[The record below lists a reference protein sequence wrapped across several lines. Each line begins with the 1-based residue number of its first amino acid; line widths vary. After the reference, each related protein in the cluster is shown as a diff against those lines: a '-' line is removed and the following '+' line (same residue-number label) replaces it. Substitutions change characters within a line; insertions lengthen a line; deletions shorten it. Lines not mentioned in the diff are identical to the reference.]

1 MSKMAQSSDFVFCR
15 FFPADSVSHIRATK
29 ESIPKDITTET
40 PERRTE
46 LHDSTEVGK
55 EEEGKIIEVEK
66 TEDTENEKRLWE
78 RGNELVAELLK
89 EEEMEEVR
97 RKNKRAFLEKEAQRR
112 YGDESELEEVDLK
125 NRKNFMLASIEQFV
139 QWLRKE
145 PDESTYETIE
155 EDIQRSINALRMI
168 DLTLNKRG
176 KANVNWITLK
186 VRRAFQYP

>member
-1 MSKMAQSSDFVFCR
+1 MNPMAQSSDLVFCP
-15 FFPADSVSHIRATK
+15 FFLADSASQIRATK
-29 ESIPKDITTET
+29 ESIPKNITTET
-40 PERRTE
+40 PERRKE

-55 EEEGKIIEVEK
+55 EEEGKIIEAEK
-66 TEDTENEKRLWE
+66 TEDTDNEKILWE
-78 RGNELVAELLK
+78 RGDKLVAELLK

-97 RKNKRAFLEKEAQRR
+97 RKNKRAFLEKEAKRR
-112 YGDESELEEVDLK
+112 YGDESEMEEVDLK

-145 PDESTYETIE
+145 PDESTYEEIE

-176 KANVNWITLK
+176 KANVT
-186 VRRAFQYP
+186 